1 MQQGE
6 GIPVCLQLGK
16 WAVHLLSCVG
26 CLDPEQG
33 EESHFVGRRRGHVCI
48 QEALNLEPLDLRLSP
63 QGPGPYYPFIL
74 LILQPDLL
82 VQEYSLPSQ
91 ALLCPGPSLAATHS
105 ASSCDS

>member
-1 MQQGE
+1 MAKTF
-6 GIPVCLQLGK
+6 IPQEAHEHEQSEPYEKV
-16 WAVHLLSCVG
+16 VHLLSCVG

-33 EESHFVGRRRGHVCI
+33 EESHFVGRRRGHMCI
-48 QEALNLEPLDLRLSP
+48 HEALNLEPLDLRLSP

-91 ALLCPGPSLAATHS
+91 ALLCPGILTLRF
-105 ASSCDS
+105 

>member
-1 MQQGE
+1 MAKTF
-6 GIPVCLQLGK
+6 ILQEPHEHEQSEPDEK
-16 WAVHLLSCVG
+16 VVHLLSRVG

-33 EESHFVGRRRGHVCI
+33 EESHFVGRRRGHVYI
-48 QEALNLEPLDLRLSP
+48 QEALSLEPLDLRLSP

-91 ALLCPGPSLAATHS
+91 ALLCPGILTLRF
-105 ASSCDS
+105 